1 VRTIEEAGLRAVPYH
16 VYVPSF
22 GEWGFVLAARGSWT
36 PPQILPDDLRF
47 LSRAMMPELFA
58 FPRDMARVDTEV
70 NRLNTQA
77 LVRYY
82 EEEWRAINR

>member
-1 VRTIEEAGLRAVPYH
+1 
-16 VYVPSF
+16 
-22 GEWGFVLAARGSWT
+22 
-36 PPQILPDDLRF
+36 
-47 LSRAMMPELFA
+47 MMPELFA